1 MMHSYFNIDKLYAS
15 LFNIKVAL
23 FSGSVVAGMC
33 LDKWKK
39 YKWTTLI
46 IYTSCFVSTLVYTFT
61 LKLR

>member
-1 MMHSYFNIDKLYAS
+1 MTQFRPNYFNIIYL
-15 LFNIKVAL
+15 NIQI
-23 FSGSVVAGMC
+23 GSVVAGMC

-46 IYTSCFVSTLVYTFT
+46 IYASCFISTLVYTFT